1 MKLKSLRL
9 QLPFSYAA
17 IALLA
22 TLVLGLVLLLTL
34 RRYYQDQ
41 ELKYLVENGR
51 AMSYAVARMVE
62 SGLPAGVLDAQI
74 ENLSFLTL
82 ARIRV
87 FDMEGALIVDSGVPD
102 AIQIASL
109 SGQGGPTQFFVSSA
123 LDPNA
128 IPVLDAKYPE
138 GELPNTG
145 VIFVNGDFPKDGSV
159 PIPFEK
165 MVSSMKGAET
175 IGKQDVIGFVAPLG
189 QSLYGFNLSSPAMDI
204 ERSNQVADIPLVNP
218 EGEKIGSLQLSDGPA
233 YGTEIVVSVAQSWV
247 VAGLLAVILAA
258 GAGWLVSRQ
267 MVAPVLALTS
277 ATSQMAGGN
286 LSVRAEIA
294 APEELATLGRSF
306 NEMAA
311 RVETTV
317 SALRSFVTDAAHQ
330 FHTPLTALRTNL
342 ELAAAKSGASQRE
355 TFVASALQQA
365 ERLGSLVDSL
375 LDLSRIEA
383 GGSAQVET
391 QVDLGSLAR
400 QASELYASQAEQK
413 GVTFTIELPEA
424 DLLVQGDR
432 EQLLS
437 VLANLLDNAVKFTP
451 SGGTIRLAI
460 KQETPWV
467 VIQVADSGISIPPDD
482 LPDLFRRFHR
492 GRNVSGYPGSGLGLA
507 IVKAIVERHAGQV
520 DVQGVPDGAQFT
532 VRLPLFTMVKPG

>member
-1 MKLKSLRL
+1 
-9 QLPFSYAA
+9 
-17 IALLA
+17 
-22 TLVLGLVLLLTL
+22 
-34 RRYYQDQ
+34 
-41 ELKYLVENGR
+41 
-51 AMSYAVARMVE
+51 
-62 SGLPAGVLDAQI
+62 
-74 ENLSFLTL
+74 
-82 ARIRV
+82 
-87 FDMEGALIVDSGVPD
+87 
-102 AIQIASL
+102 
-109 SGQGGPTQFFVSSA
+109 
-123 LDPNA
+123 
-128 IPVLDAKYPE
+128 
-138 GELPNTG
+138 
-145 VIFVNGDFPKDGSV
+145 
-159 PIPFEK
+159 
-165 MVSSMKGAET
+165 
-175 IGKQDVIGFVAPLG
+175 
-189 QSLYGFNLSSPAMDI
+189 
-204 ERSNQVADIPLVNP
+204 
-218 EGEKIGSLQLSDGPA
+218 
-233 YGTEIVVSVAQSWV
+233 
-247 VAGLLAVILAA
+247 LAA
-258 GAGWLVSRQ
+258 
-267 MVAPVLALTS
+267 
-277 ATSQMAGGN
+277 
-286 LSVRAEIA
+286 
-294 APEELATLGRSF
+294 LGRSF